1 MQNQPLIYLIIIFGI
16 TIVIGTIQAIRAI
29 LTLIS
34 EPRSI
39 PIIEIS
45 FPNVDMVE
53 QFREAPLFSILQE
66 QYNIIGHVNYGR
78 GKLKMK
84 VHNSPL
90 KKTDLEKIKI
100 DLEKTLSRNK

>member
-34 EPRSI
+34 EPRSM

-66 QYNIIGHVNYGR
+66 
-78 GKLKMK
+78 
-84 VHNSPL
+84 
-90 KKTDLEKIKI
+90 
-100 DLEKTLSRNK
+100 